1 MDNESWASPS
11 PHRVW
16 GRCQGLTTSS
26 WSYRRCTILGQGHGY
41 GRSYFSEVTT
51 EAQGRA
57 HMRRRSGR
65 GPQLRDSRWAGGEGQ
80 APSPVSWGHP
90 SISTDTPP
98 SLPGQTIYSSL
109 TDPVEPMGTA
119 APPPPPPHEVLTASL
134 EPSVSI
140 FSGTGEE
147 IEVQNGAVACLKW
160 HRQRDKLSGELSFG
174 IVHPTT
180 WTYIPPMMKRGS

>member
-26 WSYRRCTILGQGHGY
+26 WSYRRCTILGQGHGC

-119 APPPPPPHEVLTASL
+119 PTPHPRPRTKSSQPPWSRVSASSQGQVRRL
-134 EPSVSI
+134 RSRMGQWLAS
-140 FSGTGEE
+140 SGIAKEMNSAE
-147 IEVQNGAVACLKW
+147 
-160 HRQRDKLSGELSFG
+160 S
-174 IVHPTT
+174 
-180 WTYIPPMMKRGS
+180 